1 MGAAPIIALQLRQ
14 ERLHRATN
22 FFQNE
27 ATKRGRIALRSCL
40 KFALATAALVSVA
53 APSIAAEPLAV
64 DAKAFGTRDNINS
77 MAMSP
82 DGSHLAMLASGP
94 NATTVLQTVDIAT
107 GKVLSLTKTDG
118 RPETLRWCTFAG
130 NRNLVCSYDGVVPY
144 ENVLVGMSR
153 LITIGVD
160 GTGMKELGQ
169 KASQNDAYLRQY
181 DGGVIDMSPGREGS
195 VLLQREYI
203 PEINTTGSILGRAKE
218 GMGVDLVD
226 LTTLKFSTIEKPRS
240 GADSYMSDGRGNVRL
255 YTFHDKAGDSQLTGR
270 MMVKYRKT
278 GSSDWAD
285 LGTYDDSTGE
295 GIYPLAI
302 DADTDSLYAL
312 RKMNSRDALVR
323 IKLDGSKAEAVVA
336 SNPQVDIDNVIRLG
350 SGQRV
355 IGYTFADERR
365 HHVYFDPEFSKLQ
378 SSLAKALPNQ
388 PLVDFL
394 GGSADGTKV
403 LVYASGDIVPGAF
416 YRFDRTTKKLESI
429 APVRPLLANR
439 ALAKVTA
446 IRYPAADG
454 TSIPAY
460 LTMPAGSSGK
470 NLPAVV
476 LPHGGPSARD
486 EWGFD
491 WLPQFL
497 ATRGYAV
504 IQPNYRG
511 SAGYGDEW
519 LMKNGFKSWRTSIGD
534 ITASAKYLVAQGIA
548 DPNRLAIVG
557 WSYGGYA
564 ALQSAAV
571 EPSLYK
577 AVAAV
582 APVTDLAMLR
592 AEFKDF
598 TNARLASA
606 FIGEGPHLVEGS
618 PLRNASKIKIPVLLV
633 HGDRDA
639 NVAIAESEAMED
651 ALQKSGT
658 SVEFVRF
665 SGLDHQLD
673 DSAARTEMLTKI
685 GSLLE
690 RAIGN

>member
-1 MGAAPIIALQLRQ
+1 MRNYL
-14 ERLHRATN
+14 
-22 FFQNE
+22 
-27 ATKRGRIALRSCL
+27 RIALAS
-40 KFALATAALVSVA
+40 AAFVSIA
-53 APSIAAEPLAV
+53 GPCTAAEPLAV
-64 DAKAFGTRDNINS
+64 DAKAFGTRDNING

-82 DGSHLAMLASGP
+82 DGSQLAMLASGP
-94 NATTVLQTVDIAT
+94 NATTVLQTIDIGS
-107 GKVLSLTKTDG
+107 GKILSLTKTDG

-130 NRNLVCSYDGVVPY
+130 NRNLVCSYEGVVPY

-153 LITIGVD
+153 LITIGID
-160 GTGMKELGQ
+160 GSGMKELGQ
-169 KASQNDAYLRQY
+169 KASRNDAYLRQH
-181 DGGVIDMSPGREGS
+181 DGGVIDMAPGREGS
-195 VLLQREYI
+195 VLLQRQYI

-226 LTTLKFSTIEKPRS
+226 LTTFKFSTVEKPRS
-240 GADSYMSDGRGNVRL
+240 GADNYMSDGRGNVRV
-255 YTFHDKAGDSQLTGR
+255 YTFHDKAGDAQLTGR
-270 MMVKYRKT
+270 MEIKYRKANS
-278 GSSDWAD
+278 GDWLD
-285 LGTYDDSTGE
+285 LASYDNSTGE
-295 GIYPLAI
+295 GLYPLAI

-312 RKMNSRDALVR
+312 RKMNGRDALVR
-323 IKLDGSKAEAVVA
+323 VKLDGSKAEAVVA

-365 HHVYFDPEFSKLQ
+365 HHVYFDAEFNKLQ
-378 SSLAKALPNQ
+378 NSLAKALSNQ

-394 GGSADGTKV
+394 GASTDGSKV
-403 LVYASGDIVPGAF
+403 LVYASGDIAPGTF
-416 YRFDRTTKKLESI
+416 YRFDRTSKKLETI
-429 APVRPLLANR
+429 APVRPLLANH
-439 ALAKVTA
+439 ALSKVTA
-446 IRYPAADG
+446 IHYPAADG

-460 LTMPAGSSGK
+460 LTIPAGSSGK
-470 NLPAVV
+470 NLPAIV

-497 ATRGYAV
+497 AARGYAV

-519 LMKNGFKSWRTSIGD
+519 MNKNGFRSWRTSIGD
-534 ITASAKYLVAQGIA
+534 ITSSAKYLVAQGIA

-571 EPSLYK
+571 EPGLYK
-577 AVAAV
+577 SVVAV
-582 APVTDLAMLR
+582 APVTDLSMLR
-592 AEFKDF
+592 DEFKDF
-598 TNARLASA
+598 TNARLARD

-618 PLRNASKIKIPVLLV
+618 PLRNASKIRVPVLLV

-639 NVAIAESEAMED
+639 NVAIEESVAMEE
-651 ALQKSGT
+651 ALKKVGT
-658 SVEFVRF
+658 PVEFVRF

-673 DSAARTEMLTKI
+673 DSAARTEMLTRI
-685 GSLLE
+685 GTLLE
-690 RAIGN
+690 RTIGN